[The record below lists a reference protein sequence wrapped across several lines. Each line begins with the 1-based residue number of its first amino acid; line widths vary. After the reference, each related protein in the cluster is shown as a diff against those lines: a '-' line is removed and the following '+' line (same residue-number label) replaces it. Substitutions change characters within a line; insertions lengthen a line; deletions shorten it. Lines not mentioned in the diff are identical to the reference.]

1 MHMGF
6 AFHLHKNS
14 GWLFLLM
21 SFSVYIKGQC
31 RCVSFLY
38 GENLLLCHFNDAFLY
53 GGMAH
58 EVGKRSMRG
67 LLSYCIAQCYPLGIS
82 SPSSVLHRC
91 LLSCASLVLTSAQSA
106 AEQTC
111 QPHLILGNY
120 PPIGWYLLHIPPP
133 FCWGRMLPLSHAFQ
147 KG

>member
-1 MHMGF
+1 
-6 AFHLHKNS
+6 
-14 GWLFLLM
+14 M
-21 SFSVYIKGQC
+21 SFSVYLKGQC

-120 PPIGWYLLHIPPP
+120 PPIGWHLLHIPPP